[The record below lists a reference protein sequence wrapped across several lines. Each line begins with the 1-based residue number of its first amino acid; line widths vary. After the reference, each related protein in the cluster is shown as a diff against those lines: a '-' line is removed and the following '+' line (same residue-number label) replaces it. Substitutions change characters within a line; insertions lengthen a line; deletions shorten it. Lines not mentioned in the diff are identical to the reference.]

1 MTSFKLVDNPVDLG
15 RTATEPSK
23 KDLKETDLSLE
34 GLQTTLIKLH
44 QGLFK
49 AGHRVVIVLEGM
61 DAAGKGG
68 IIRRLTRH
76 LDPRSVRVWPI
87 GAPTAFELR
96 THYLQ
101 RFWRRL
107 PGQGEIAIFDRSW
120 YGRILVERVEGLS
133 KAEEWQRAYREI
145 NEFERQL
152 TDDGVILIKLFLHLS
167 EAEQL
172 KRLLSR
178 IREPSKHWK
187 IAPADLIS
195 RRYWHDYF
203 TAYQDMLNKTAT
215 VNAPWYAIPADN
227 KAYLRYQALAIVV
240 ETLQAKIDLSQVN
253 VLSPEVIALIIEDFG
268 PEAFDTNTQAKGKAS

>member
-1 MTSFKLVDNPVDLG
+1 MTSFKLVDDPVDLSH
-15 RTATEPSK
+15 TATHPGK
-23 KDLKETDLSLE
+23 KELKQTDLELDD
-34 GLQTTLIKLH
+34 LQATLVKLH

-49 AGHRVVIVLEGM
+49 AGHRVVIVLEGT

-68 IIRRLTRH
+68 IIRRMTRH

-87 GAPTAFELR
+87 GAPTKSELR

-107 PGQGEIAIFDRSW
+107 PEQGEIAIFDRSW
-120 YGRILVERVEGLS
+120 YGRILVERVEGFCTP
-133 KAEEWQRAYREI
+133 AEWQRAYREI

-167 EAEQL
+167 EDEQL

-178 IREPSKHWK
+178 IHEPTKHWK
-187 IAPADLIS
+187 ISPADLIS
-195 RRYWHDYF
+195 RRYWAEYF
-203 TAYQDMLNKTAT
+203 AAYQDMLNKNAT
-215 VNAPWYAIPADN
+215 VNAPWYAIPADH
-227 KAYLRYQALAIVV
+227 KDYMRYQALSIVV
-240 ETLQAKIDLSQVN
+240 ETLQAKVDLTQVN

-268 PEAFDTNTQAKGKAS
+268 PEVFDSKGSN